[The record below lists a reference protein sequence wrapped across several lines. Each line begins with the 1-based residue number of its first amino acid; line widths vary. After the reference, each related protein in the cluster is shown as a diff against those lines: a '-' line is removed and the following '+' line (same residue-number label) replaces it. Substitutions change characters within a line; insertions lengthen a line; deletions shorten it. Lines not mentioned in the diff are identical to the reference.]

1 MSRVVLVTGAAS
13 GIGRGIAL
21 DFLRAG
27 ERVAAFDH
35 DAAALDRLRAEADG
49 GALLA
54 ISGDVGDAV
63 DIEACV
69 SETEA
74 RLGPVDVLVNNAGTA
89 GGPKATTAHETSVA
103 DFDRVIA
110 TNIRGP
116 FLLCRRILPSMVAR
130 GRGVIVNI
138 ASVAGL
144 VAFPGRAAYSVTK
157 GALIQLTRAIAVDY
171 AGQGVRAVALC
182 PGMIETPLTQWRL
195 NDPALREEVLA
206 RIPQREFGAIA
217 DVVAAVRFLSSEEAA
232 YFNGAPLPMDGGYLA
247 L

>member
-13 GIGRGIAL
+13 GIGRGLATH
-21 DFLRAG
+21 FLQAG
-27 ERVAAFDH
+27 DRVAAFDH
-35 DAAALDRLRAEADG
+35 DRDGLDKLHAETSEGRLVT
-49 GALLA
+49 
-54 ISGDVGDAV
+54 IVGDVGDV
-63 DIEACV
+63 FDVEVCV
-69 SETEA
+69 SEAEE
-74 RLGPVDVLVNNAGTA
+74 RLGAVDVLVNNAGTT

-103 DFDRVIA
+103 DFDRVTA

-116 FLLCRRILPSMVAR
+116 FLLCRRVLPSMVER

-171 AGQGVRAVALC
+171 ARLGVRAVALC
-182 PGMIETPLTQWRL
+182 PGMIATPLTQWRL
-195 NDPALREEVLA
+195 DDPALREEVLA
-206 RIPQREFGAIA
+206 RIPSHEFGAIA
-217 DVVAAVRFLSSEEAA
+217 DVVAAVKFLSSDEAA
-232 YFNGAPLPMDGGYLA
+232 YFNGAALPMDGGYLA